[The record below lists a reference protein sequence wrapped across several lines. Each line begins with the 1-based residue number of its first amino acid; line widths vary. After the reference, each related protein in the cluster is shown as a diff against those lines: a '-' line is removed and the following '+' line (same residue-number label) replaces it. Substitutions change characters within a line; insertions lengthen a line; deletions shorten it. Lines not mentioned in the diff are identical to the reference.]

1 MNDYLGLIG
10 FGVAAFAVMLIFL
23 FWFWAK
29 QTGNPPVLRD
39 VGAYKDLPQRIGE
52 AVENGKRIH
61 VSLGSGAIG
70 TQKTTAALAGLTV
83 LDIIAESATLSDLPP
98 VITTGD
104 GSSAFLAQD
113 ALRRAYTQLNA
124 MDRYDHLGGR
134 MAGATPLS
142 YAAGVMSTFSDE
154 NVTASLLIGTFG
166 NEVALMADAGSRQ
179 EDAQLIIGTDD
190 VQAQAAAYVS
200 ADNVL
205 IGEDVY
211 ASGAYLVGGKPF
223 HKASLQ
229 AQDVLRLLVI
239 LAILGGVALKLIGVT
254 VVP

>member
-1 MNDYLGLIG
+1 MNEIIG
-10 FGVAAFAVMLIFL
+10 FMGLGFAFLAFILIL
-23 FWFWAK
+23 AFWFWAK
-29 QTGNPPVLRD
+29 QSGKPPVLRD
-39 VGAYKDLPQRIGE
+39 VGVYKDLPKQIGD

-70 TQKTTAALAGLTV
+70 TQQTTAALAGLTV
-83 LDIIAESATLSDLPP
+83 LDIIADSATLSDLPP

-104 GSSAFLAQD
+104 GLSAFLAQD
-113 ALRRAYTQLNA
+113 ALRRAYAHLNA

-134 MAGATPLS
+134 VVGATPLS
-142 YAAGVMSTFSDE
+142 YAAGVMSAFSEE
-154 NVTASLLIGTFG
+154 NVTTSILIGTFG
-166 NEVALMADAGSRQ
+166 NEAALMADAGSRQ

-190 VQAQAAAYVS
+190 VQGQAAVYAT
-200 ADNVL
+200 ADHAL

-229 AQDVLRLLVI
+229 AQDVLRILVI
-239 LAILGGVALKLIGVT
+239 LAILGGTVLKIIGVI
-254 VVP
+254 